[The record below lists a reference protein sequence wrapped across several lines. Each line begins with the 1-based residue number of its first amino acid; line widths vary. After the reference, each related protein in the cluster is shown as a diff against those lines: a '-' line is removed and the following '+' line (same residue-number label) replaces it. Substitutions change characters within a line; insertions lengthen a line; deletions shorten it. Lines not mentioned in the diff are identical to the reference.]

1 MAQRKRSVVLTQTK
15 ARPDEL
21 IWKNSHPNIIEYIGS
36 RVEASLHALLRSA
49 VYAEPRTHRYLCKS
63 YCLFRND
70 IRSSSLSQHVK
81 NEAEY
86 LNQWPVC
93 NFCCDDWHMRLHAPT
108 ENRRTEDPAEPVL
121 AFGAENPRAAPFLK
135 RTRKNFFSQASQLHL
150 RFPVSSVHDG
160 GFF

>member
-49 VYAEPRTHRYLCKS
+49 VYAEPRTHRI
-63 YCLFRND
+63 D
-70 IRSSSLSQHVK
+70 I
-81 NEAEY
+81 
-86 LNQWPVC
+86 
-93 NFCCDDWHMRLHAPT
+93 
-108 ENRRTEDPAEPVL
+108 EDPAEPVL

-160 GFF
+160 GFLTCKFPRCRPMSAGSCCMCRSF